1 MERISIEK
9 RTSKT
14 KGNIFLRFRVRDGR
28 AVQLYYKSDI
38 KAPLADLDRFTDEGT
53 LKKGYSIY
61 NAELADEISRIIL
74 AIKECY
80 GKMVSDNLTLDS
92 ATLTSLV
99 EEKLHPRVESKV
111 ERDSLLRRFEK
122 FKEAAFRDGIIGT
135 DRHKHYGTV
144 YGKLYRFLYINKKLS
159 IRPVAMTADLLMD
172 FRSFLYD
179 EYQFVER
186 YPKLYEDFDKRELP
200 TKRRSRNTVV
210 TEMKMVQ
217 AFFREL
223 EDMEEIEKS
232 PFRRLGKE
240 RKKIVMTS
248 KYNDPVYLYKEE
260 FLTILHADVPHYLEE
275 TRAAFVLQCAFGFRI
290 SDFKKLSLDNVRVSP
305 DGIPY
310 IHYLPQKTKEMQKDY
325 CEIETPIV
333 RFALDIIKRSG
344 FNFPVL
350 RNQTGRTGYNAK
362 IKSLLQ
368 SCHIDRKVNIF
379 NEKTLEN
386 EYVPIYSI
394 AGSKLCRSTFV
405 DMMNKV
411 QVNQYAAGLHKEGSD
426 AINHYTKLELKDR
439 FILMCQAFDEKPY
452 SVKKDLSIFANK
464 NA

>member
-1 MERISIEK
+1 MDAEPSAFATLIERVAEELHSACTSDLRLFAVDLQVKFLLDEAGQSCAHSFRASLALAEYKAIVCISHK
-9 RTSKT
+9 RMTS
-14 KGNIFLRFRVRDGR
+14 FLQLL
-28 AVQLYYKSDI
+28 VQLVEHYVAQKRAERS
-38 KAPLADLDRFTDEGT
+38 T
-53 LKKGYSIY
+53 LRCSLG
-61 NAELADEISRIIL
+61 SRMIHSVYHHPCVKVL
-74 AIKECY
+74 
-80 GKMVSDNLTLDS
+80 VDNLTLDS

-159 IRPVAMTADLLMD
+159 IRPVAMTADLLMA
-172 FRSFLYD
+172 FRNFLYD

-290 SDFKKLSLDNVRVSP
+290 SDFKKLSLD
-305 DGIPY
+305 
-310 IHYLPQKTKEMQKDY
+310 
-325 CEIETPIV
+325 
-333 RFALDIIKRSG
+333 IIKRSG

-368 SCHIDRKVNIF
+368 SCHIDRRVNIF

>member
-38 KAPLADLDRFTDEGT
+38 KASLADLDRFTDEGT

-290 SDFKKLSLDNVRVSP
+290 SDFKKLSLD
-305 DGIPY
+305 
-310 IHYLPQKTKEMQKDY
+310 
-325 CEIETPIV
+325 
-333 RFALDIIKRSG
+333 IIKRSG
-344 FNFPVL
+344 FDFPVL

>member
-1 MERISIEK
+1 MSAGGLP
-9 RTSKT
+9 ST
-14 KGNIFLRFRVRDGR
+14 KYRSNIGVH
-28 AVQLYYKSDI
+28 I
-38 KAPLADLDRFTDEGT
+38 
-53 LKKGYSIY
+53 
-61 NAELADEISRIIL
+61 
-74 AIKECY
+74 
-80 GKMVSDNLTLDS
+80 
-92 ATLTSLV
+92 
-99 EEKLHPRVESKV
+99 
-111 ERDSLLRRFEK
+111 
-122 FKEAAFRDGIIGT
+122 
-135 DRHKHYGTV
+135 
-144 YGKLYRFLYINKKLS
+144 
-159 IRPVAMTADLLMD
+159 
-172 FRSFLYD
+172 
-179 EYQFVER
+179 
-186 YPKLYEDFDKRELP
+186 KLYEDFDKRELP

-240 RKKIVMTS
+240 RKKIVITS

-290 SDFKKLSLDNVRVSP
+290 SDFKKLSLD
-305 DGIPY
+305 
-310 IHYLPQKTKEMQKDY
+310 
-325 CEIETPIV
+325 
-333 RFALDIIKRSG
+333 IIKKSG

>member
-38 KAPLADLDRFTDEGT
+38 KASLADLDRFTDEGT

-290 SDFKKLSLDNVRVSP
+290 SDFKKLSLD
-305 DGIPY
+305 
-310 IHYLPQKTKEMQKDY
+310 
-325 CEIETPIV
+325 
-333 RFALDIIKRSG
+333 IIKRSG

-386 EYVPIYSI
+386 EYAPIYSI

-411 QVNQYAAGLHKEGSD
+411 QVNQYAAGLHKEGSERPMRNR
-426 AINHYTKLELKDR
+426 I
-439 FILMCQAFDEKPY
+439 P
-452 SVKKDLSIFANK
+452 
-464 NA
+464 